1 MNMAYSSEVV
11 RRVENAM
18 DVKKQRS
25 KEQELQKDAADT
37 GFGMVGA
44 PACGDV
50 MKVMIK
56 VDDNGIIIDSTYKV
70 FGCAA
75 AIASSQFA
83 MEIIRNKTLDEA
95 LTVSNEF
102 ITKELCLPPVK
113 RHCSMLAEQ
122 AIKIAIKDYQK
133 KNMKQP
139 QETV

>member
-1 MNMAYSSEVV
+1 MAYSSEVV
-11 RRVENAM
+11 RRVEDAM
-18 DVKKQRS
+18 DVTKQRP
-25 KEQELQKDAADT
+25 KEKELQKGASDV
-37 GFGMVGA
+37 GFSMVGA

-56 VDDNGIIIDSTYKV
+56 VDENGIITDSTYKV

-83 MEIIRNKTLDEA
+83 MEIIRNKTLEEA

-122 AIKIAIKDYQK
+122 AIKMAIKDYMK
-133 KNMKQP
+133 KNLK
-139 QETV
+139 ETVKEA